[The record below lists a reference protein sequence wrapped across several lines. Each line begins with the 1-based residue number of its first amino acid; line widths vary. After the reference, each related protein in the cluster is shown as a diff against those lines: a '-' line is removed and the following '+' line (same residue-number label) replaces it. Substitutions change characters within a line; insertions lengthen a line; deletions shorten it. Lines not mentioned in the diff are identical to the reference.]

1 MEERTDTAGCTRLRR
16 PMAVSLAEAKDMATV
31 VVDTVGTLRGATE
44 AAWGWVIPH
53 TELLGSGSGL
63 GRLLF
68 SMTSSD
74 IYDGRLH
81 NSSAGG
87 GYDDLL
93 LGRGTGGAGGFD
105 GCDGMDRFGGAVWG
119 LGMGMSNGGA
129 APGGA
134 LGVGGF
140 EFDDVS
146 LQFPAASYIL
156 CGDSFYTLRS
166 AGHGNSTIGR
176 GASGGPGPRSQRGGL
191 FGC

>member
-1 MEERTDTAGCTRLRR
+1 VRILGHTAYG
-16 PMAVSLAEAKDMATV
+16 AAG
-31 VVDTVGTLRGATE
+31 VGVWAGPSSVLE
-44 AAWGWVIPH
+44 DQ
-53 TELLGSGSGL
+53 LLG
-63 GRLLF
+63 
-68 SMTSSD
+68 
-74 IYDGRLH
+74 IYGGRLH

-87 GYDDLL
+87 GYDDLP
-93 LGRGTGGAGGFD
+93 LGRGTGGAGGF
-105 GCDGMDRFGGAVWG
+105 GGYDGMDRFGGAVRV